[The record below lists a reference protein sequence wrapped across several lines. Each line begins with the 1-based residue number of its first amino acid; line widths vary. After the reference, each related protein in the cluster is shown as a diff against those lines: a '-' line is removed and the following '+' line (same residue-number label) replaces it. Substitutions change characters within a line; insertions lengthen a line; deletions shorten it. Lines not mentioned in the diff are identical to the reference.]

1 MTTTLSSYRHLP
13 LCHPR
18 HPFFNEPM
26 TEPKTLK
33 NGAGVDKF
41 LAGITDEQKRADCRS
56 VLELMKDITGEPAAM
71 WGTAIVGFGTIHYK
85 GKSSEG
91 DWPRVAFSPRKANL
105 TVYLYCSFGEQTD
118 LLEKLGTHKL
128 SGKSCLQI
136 KKMED
141 IHIPTLKKLI
151 KKSYKSPVF

>member
-1 MTTTLSSYRHLP
+1 MAEL
-13 LCHPR
+13 
-18 HPFFNEPM
+18 
-26 TEPKTLK
+26 KTQK
-33 NGAGVDKF
+33 NDASVDKF
-41 LAGITDEQKRADCRS
+41 IESVSDEQKRTDCIA
-56 VLELMKDITGEPAAM
+56 VLELMKEVTGEPAAM
-71 WGTAIVGFGTIHYK
+71 WGTSIVGFGTIHYK

-91 DWPRVAFSPRKANL
+91 DWPRVAFAPRKANL
-105 TVYLYCSFGEQTD
+105 TVYLYCSLGEQTD
-118 LLEKLGTHKL
+118 LLEKLGKHKL

>member
-1 MTTTLSSYRHLP
+1 MAEL
-13 LCHPR
+13 
-18 HPFFNEPM
+18 
-26 TEPKTLK
+26 KTQK
-33 NGAGVDKF
+33 NDASVDKF
-41 LAGITDEQKRADCRS
+41 IESVSDEQKRADCIA
-56 VLELMKDITGEPAAM
+56 VLELMKDVTGEPAAM
-71 WGTAIVGFGTIHYK
+71 WGASIVGFGTIHYK

-105 TVYLYCSFGEQTD
+105 TVYLYCLLGEQTN
-118 LLEKLGTHKL
+118 LLEKLGKHKL

-141 IHIPTLKKLI
+141 IHILTLKKLI